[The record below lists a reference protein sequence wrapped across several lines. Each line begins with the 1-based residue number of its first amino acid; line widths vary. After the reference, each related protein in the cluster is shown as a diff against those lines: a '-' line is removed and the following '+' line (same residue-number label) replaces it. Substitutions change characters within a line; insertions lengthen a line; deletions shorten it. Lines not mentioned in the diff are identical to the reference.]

1 MIPPEP
7 PTPAPPSINN
17 PALKPELQSLLGS
30 EGGTGYLGRLLPS
43 LVGILFIVGVV
54 VFFFMFLMG
63 AIQWVSS
70 GGDKGSLESARG
82 RLSSA
87 IIGLVILFS
96 FFAIAKLIESFFQI
110 DILNLD
116 LTSLFITNS

>member
-1 MIPPEP
+1 M
-7 PTPAPPSINN
+7 PPSIPPAVKITN
-17 PALKPELQSLLGS
+17 PALSDELQNLLRT

-43 LVGILFIVGVV
+43 LVGVLFVVGVV
-54 VFFFMFLMG
+54 VFFFMFLVG

-82 RLSSA
+82 RLTSA
-87 IIGLVILFS
+87 LIGLVILFS

-110 DILNLD
+110 NILNLD